1 MHSANETDRLDV
13 DIQNKDNFFVT
24 SLGRFV
30 FCFLMVTIPE
40 L

>member
-24 SLGRFV
+24 SLWTI
-30 FCFLMVTIPE
+30 CFLFLNGHDP
-40 L
+40 